1 MSLFT
6 GKTLIAAGIGGL
18 LAMSLS
24 AHAGV
29 VLSSSRVIYGQTLH
43 EKPSR
48 RLTVAA
54 VRSLFRRGLTTDE
67 KTRHRINSICRLW

>member
-43 EKPSR
+43 EK
-48 RLTVAA
+48 TIKATN
-54 VRSLFRRGLTTDE
+54 RGSSPVLIQTWIED
-67 KTRHRINSICRLW
+67 